1 MAARKKAETETV
13 NIIEVDRSTTEAA
26 SWYNNIS
33 SSQIDKWRLWPRMLI
48 TLYGLM
54 FYKVTDWFMT
64 LPDPTNAQSAFVSVV
79 VGAGAAW
86 VGLYCGSGPAQ
97 PAKGK

>member
-48 TLYGLM
+48 TLY
-54 FYKVTDWFMT
+54 
-64 LPDPTNAQSAFVSVV
+64 
-79 VGAGAAW
+79 
-86 VGLYCGSGPAQ
+86 
-97 PAKGK
+97 